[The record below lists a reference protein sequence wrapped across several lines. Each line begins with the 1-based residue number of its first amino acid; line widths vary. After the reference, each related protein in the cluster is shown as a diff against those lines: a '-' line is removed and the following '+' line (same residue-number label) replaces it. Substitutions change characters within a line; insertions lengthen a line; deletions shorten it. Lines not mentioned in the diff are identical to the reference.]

1 MKTSRFSI
9 LTVAALALAA
19 FAGTAVAAPD
29 ILAQAWAVLTDP
41 VAIGAVLAWGPMV
54 RNLQAQHTAEVDGMT
69 KIAAILNERDLTAEE
84 QAQYDGHKAKAASL
98 KARVNT
104 AMEAEA
110 ASAGLAPIEPGAGN
124 QGGGRSE
131 GSVTLPAGARIETQ
145 ENGDADP
152 QRGFRT
158 MGDFLMS
165 VRGAA
170 VNVRTGVSMD
180 RRLAALY
187 RGEPQAA
194 APSTYGN
201 EGTGADGGFLVPPS
215 YSQRIFQLSLE
226 EQALLPMTDDLPVE
240 GNGMSLP
247 KDETTPWGA
256 NGVRAYWQNEAGA
269 GTQTKPVFGRTDFRL
284 KKLLALVPVTEELLA
299 DATALGAYFQGAAA
313 RSIRWKTDEAICYGN
328 GAGQPPGR
336 VQQPGGHHRGQGCW
350 PADRHA
356 VDHQPGQHDQPAAR
370 RQLRQRGLDAEQR
383 RSARAV
389 HADARQLPDLP
400 ARRQPGRWPAGL
412 ALRHAAGPPHRG
424 HAARQELQLAGR
436 RDAGRLA
443 AVPVDHQGRRHPD
456 GDVDA
461 PVLRRRRDRVP
472 LHLPGGRCA
481 EAGRADLAGQRQRH
495 DVAVHP
501 ARRPLIVCNTEPT
514 ERNLNHELECSP

>member
-1 MKTSRFSI
+1 MKTSRFTT

-19 FAGTAVAAPD
+19 FAGGAIAAPD
-29 ILAQAWAVLTDP
+29 VLLQAWAMLTDP
-41 VAIGAVLAWGPMV
+41 TVAGTALLAWGPVV
-54 RNLQAQHTAEVDGMT
+54 RNLQAQQAAAIDGMQ
-69 KIAAILNERDLTAEE
+69 KLSAILGERDLTAEE
-84 QAQYDGHKAKAASL
+84 QTQYDGFKASAASL
-98 KARVNT
+98 KSRINM

-110 ASAGLAPIEPGAGN
+110 AGAGLAPIDPTPQGAAGAPGRG
-124 QGGGRSE
+124 E
-131 GSVTLPAGARIETQ
+131 GAVTLPASARIETQ

-201 EGTGADGGFLVPPS
+201 EGNGTDGGFLVPPS

-328 GAGQPPGR
+328 GAGQPLGAFNSPAVITVAKDAGQLTGTLSATNLANMISRLPAGSYGNAVWMLNNDVLPALFTLTLGNYPIYLPAGSPVGGLQGSPYGTLLGR
-336 VQQPGGHHRGQGCW
+336 PIAVTQHAKSFSSQGDVMLADWRQYQSITKAGGIQTATSMHLYF
-350 PADRHA
+350 D
-356 VDHQPGQHDQPAAR
+356 
-370 RQLRQRGLDAEQR
+370 
-383 RSARAV
+383 
-389 HADARQLPDLP
+389 ADATAFRSTFRVDGAPKQSQPISPANGSATMSPFIQLG
-400 ARRQPGRWPAGL
+400 AR
-412 ALRHAAGPPHRG
+412 
-424 HAARQELQLAGR
+424 
-436 RDAGRLA
+436 
-443 AVPVDHQGRRHPD
+443 
-456 GDVDA
+456 
-461 PVLRRRRDRVP
+461 
-472 LHLPGGRCA
+472 
-481 EAGRADLAGQRQRH
+481 
-495 DVAVHP
+495 
-501 ARRPLIVCNTEPT
+501 
-514 ERNLNHELECSP
+514 

>member
-29 ILAQAWAVLTDP
+29 ILAQAWAVLTDQ

-54 RNLQAQHTAEVDGMT
+54 RNLQAQHAAEVDGMT

-124 QGGGRSE
+124 QGGGRGE

-201 EGTGADGGFLVPPS
+201 EGNGADGGFLVPPS

-328 GAGQPPGR
+328 GAGQPLGAFNSPAVITVVKDAGQLTGTLSTTNLANMISRLPAGSYGNAVWMLNNDVLPALFTLTLGNYPIYLPAGSPVGGLQGSPYGTLLGR
-336 VQQPGGHHRGQGCW
+336 PIAVTQHAKSFSSQGDVMLADWRQYQSITKAGGIQTATSMHLYF
-350 PADRHA
+350 D
-356 VDHQPGQHDQPAAR
+356 
-370 RQLRQRGLDAEQR
+370 
-383 RSARAV
+383 
-389 HADARQLPDLP
+389 ADATAFRSTFRVDGAPK
-400 ARRQPGRWPAGL
+400 
-412 ALRHAAGPPHRG
+412 
-424 HAARQELQLAGR
+424 
-436 RDAGRLA
+436 LA
-443 AVPVDHQGRRHPD
+443 APIS
-456 GDVDA
+456 
-461 PVLRRRRDRVP
+461 
-472 LHLPGGRCA
+472 
-481 EAGRADLAGQRQRH
+481 
-495 DVAVHP
+495 P
-501 ARRPLIVCNTEPT
+501 ANGSATM
-514 ERNLNHELECSP
+514 SPFIQLGAR

>member
-1 MKTSRFSI
+1 MKTSRFTT

-19 FAGTAVAAPD
+19 FAGGAIAAPD
-29 ILAQAWAVLTDP
+29 VLLQAWAMLTDP
-41 VAIGAVLAWGPMV
+41 TVAGTALLAWGPVV
-54 RNLQAQHTAEVDGMT
+54 RNLQAQQAAAIDGMQ
-69 KIAAILNERDLTAEE
+69 KLSAILGERDLTAEE
-84 QAQYDGHKAKAASL
+84 QTQYDGFKASAASL
-98 KARVNT
+98 KSRINM

-110 ASAGLAPIEPGAGN
+110 AGAGLAPIDPTPQGAAGAPGRG
-124 QGGGRSE
+124 E
-131 GSVTLPAGARIETQ
+131 GAVTLPASARIETQ

-180 RRLAALY
+180 RRLQALY

-201 EGTGADGGFLVPPS
+201 EGNGADGGFLVPPS

-328 GAGQPPGR
+328 GAGQPLGAFNSPAVITVVKDAGQLTGTLSTTNLANMISRLPAGSYGNAVWMLNNDVLPALFTLTLGNYPIYLPAGSPVGGLKGSPYGTLLGR
-336 VQQPGGHHRGQGCW
+336 PIAVTQHAKSFSSQGDVMLADWRQYQSITKAGGIQTATSMHLYF
-350 PADRHA
+350 D
-356 VDHQPGQHDQPAAR
+356 
-370 RQLRQRGLDAEQR
+370 
-383 RSARAV
+383 
-389 HADARQLPDLP
+389 ADATAFRSTFRVDGAPK
-400 ARRQPGRWPAGL
+400 
-412 ALRHAAGPPHRG
+412 
-424 HAARQELQLAGR
+424 
-436 RDAGRLA
+436 LA
-443 AVPVDHQGRRHPD
+443 APIS
-456 GDVDA
+456 
-461 PVLRRRRDRVP
+461 
-472 LHLPGGRCA
+472 
-481 EAGRADLAGQRQRH
+481 
-495 DVAVHP
+495 P
-501 ARRPLIVCNTEPT
+501 ANGSATM
-514 ERNLNHELECSP
+514 SPFIQLGAR

>member
-9 LTVAALALAA
+9 LTVAAIALAA

-41 VAIGAVLAWGPMV
+41 VAIGSVLAWGPMV
-54 RNLQAQHTAEVDGMT
+54 RNLQAQHAAEVDGMT

-124 QGGGRSE
+124 QGGGRGE

-201 EGTGADGGFLVPPS
+201 EGNGADGGFLVPPS

-328 GAGQPPGR
+328 GAGQPLGAFNSPAVITVVKDAGQLTGTLSTTNLANMISRLPAGSYGNAVWMLNNDVLPALFTLTLGNYPIYLPAGSPVGGLQGSPYGTLLGR
-336 VQQPGGHHRGQGCW
+336 PIAVTQHAKSFSSQGDVMLADWRQYQSITKAGGIQTATSMHLYF
-350 PADRHA
+350 D
-356 VDHQPGQHDQPAAR
+356 
-370 RQLRQRGLDAEQR
+370 
-383 RSARAV
+383 
-389 HADARQLPDLP
+389 ADATAFRSTFRVDGAPK
-400 ARRQPGRWPAGL
+400 
-412 ALRHAAGPPHRG
+412 
-424 HAARQELQLAGR
+424 
-436 RDAGRLA
+436 LA
-443 AVPVDHQGRRHPD
+443 APIS
-456 GDVDA
+456 
-461 PVLRRRRDRVP
+461 
-472 LHLPGGRCA
+472 
-481 EAGRADLAGQRQRH
+481 
-495 DVAVHP
+495 P
-501 ARRPLIVCNTEPT
+501 ANGSATM
-514 ERNLNHELECSP
+514 SPFIQLGAR

>member
-9 LTVAALALAA
+9 LTVAAIALAA

-54 RNLQAQHTAEVDGMT
+54 RNLQAQHAAEVDGMT

-124 QGGGRSE
+124 QGGGRGE

-201 EGTGADGGFLVPPS
+201 EGNGADGGFLVPPS

-328 GAGQPPGR
+328 GAGQPLGAFNSPAVITVVKDAGQLTGTLSTTNLANMISRLPAGSYGNAVWMLNNDVLPALFTLTLGNYPIYLPAGSPVGGLQGSPYGTLLGR
-336 VQQPGGHHRGQGCW
+336 PIAVTQHAKSFSSQGDVMLADWRQYQSITKAGGIQTATSMHLYF
-350 PADRHA
+350 D
-356 VDHQPGQHDQPAAR
+356 
-370 RQLRQRGLDAEQR
+370 
-383 RSARAV
+383 
-389 HADARQLPDLP
+389 ADATAFRSTFRVDGAPK
-400 ARRQPGRWPAGL
+400 
-412 ALRHAAGPPHRG
+412 
-424 HAARQELQLAGR
+424 
-436 RDAGRLA
+436 LA
-443 AVPVDHQGRRHPD
+443 APIS
-456 GDVDA
+456 
-461 PVLRRRRDRVP
+461 
-472 LHLPGGRCA
+472 
-481 EAGRADLAGQRQRH
+481 
-495 DVAVHP
+495 P
-501 ARRPLIVCNTEPT
+501 ANGSATM
-514 ERNLNHELECSP
+514 SPFIQLGAR